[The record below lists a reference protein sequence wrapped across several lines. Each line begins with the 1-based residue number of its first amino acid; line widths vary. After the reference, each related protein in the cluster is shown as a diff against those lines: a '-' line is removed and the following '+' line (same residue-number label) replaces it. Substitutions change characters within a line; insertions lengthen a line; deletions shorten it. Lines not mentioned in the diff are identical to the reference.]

1 MTDGQIIL
9 LCGCIV
15 LTTFTVEGIAGFG
28 ATVMALPFVAL
39 MLGVEKAVPLLSSCS
54 VLLSLFIVC
63 RARKQI
69 DWRQYGFI
77 VLHVGFGVPIGLA
90 LMDVLPKVWLLSILA
105 GFMFFTGIR
114 GLLTLKQASV
124 PETPL
129 PETGSKN
136 LLYRFILFCGGI
148 IQGAF
153 SSGGPLVVMYAS
165 KALPDKAVFR
175 ATLSTLW
182 LTTNLTMITKWTVS
196 GTVWT
201 PRLGMMILCLIPFVL
216 GGLLTGDLLHRRVDQ
231 VRFRILIYS
240 LLVTAGVILGF
251 NLLRQL

>member
-1 MTDGQIIL
+1 MIMEEWLIPL
-9 LCGCIV
+9 ICGGIV
-15 LTTFTVEGIAGFG
+15 FLTFTAEGIAGFG
-28 ATVMALPFVAL
+28 ATVLALPFVA
-39 MLGVEKAVPLLSSCS
+39 MLTGIDKAVPMLSTCS
-54 VLLSLFIVC
+54 VMLSAAIVC
-63 RARKQI
+63 KSFRHI
-69 DWRQYGFI
+69 DFKKYGFI
-77 VLHVGFGVPIGLA
+77 LLHAGPGVPAGLF
-90 LMDVLPKVWLLSILA
+90 LMDHLPKNLLMTLLMC
-105 GFMFFTGIR
+105 FMFFVGIR
-114 GLLTLKQASV
+114 GLATAKRTTPPPVGTNGGKQIFHRV
-124 PETPL
+124 V
-129 PETGSKN
+129 
-136 LLYRFILFCGGI
+136 LFLGGV

-216 GGLLTGDLLHRRVDQ
+216 GGLLTGDLLHRCVDQ